1 MEISK
6 KNSLTYIL
14 KNRSGQSLLE
24 YLLLT
29 ALIAVGTMGI
39 VRVMGHS
46 ISGKFAQ
53 ITQVIQGKEANI
65 KYEQV
70 EESQYKKKDMKD
82 FMNGAVSHK

>member
-1 MEISK
+1 MK
-6 KNSLTYIL
+6 KNKPKAIL
-14 KNRSGQSLLE
+14 IKNNSGQSLLE

-53 ITQVIQGKEANI
+53 ITQVIQGKEANVTYDSVEDSH
-65 KYEQV
+65 YE
-70 EESQYKKKDMKD
+70 KKDMKD
-82 FMNGAVSHK
+82 FMNGAVSHKK